1 VIEGKCPRC
10 GQRYLGW
17 ALLQPQHQHC
27 LRCGE
32 GLLIAEDGK
41 EPFQG
46 YSPFTA
52 EEYRL
57 GLPVAINPQ

>member
-1 VIEGKCPRC
+1 MIEGKCPRC
-10 GQRYLGW
+10 GQRYLGR
-17 ALLQPQHQHC
+17 ALLQPQHQNC
-27 LRCGE
+27 LRCGA
-32 GLLIAEDGK
+32 GLLITEDGK

-57 GLPVAINPQ
+57 RLPVNINPQ